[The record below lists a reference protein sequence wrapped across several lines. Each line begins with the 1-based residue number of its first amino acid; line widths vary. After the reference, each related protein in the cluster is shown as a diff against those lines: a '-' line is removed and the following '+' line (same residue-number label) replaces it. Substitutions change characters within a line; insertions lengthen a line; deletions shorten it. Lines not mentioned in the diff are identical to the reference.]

1 MPAATLRRG
10 SPSRN
15 PIINCRLPAFFPRSI
30 NGTRRLPR
38 VPRPTQKTLAGI
50 SQTGGNPRH
59 RHQQR
64 LFYRAVLLDVRLSRT
79 RQQFGLQ

>member
-10 SPSRN
+10 NPSRN
-15 PIINCRLPAFFPRSI
+15 PNINCRLPVLCACVQSS
-30 NGTRRLPR
+30 TRPVHR
-38 VPRPTQKTLAGI
+38 VPDATAKTLAGI

-64 LFYRAVLLDVRLSRT
+64 LLHRAALLDIL
-79 RQQFGLQ
+79 LP